1 MANVSCVPTDYQTI
15 IDLSNKSMPICEK
28 TQGFDY
34 TFYKRLEQSES
45 NCTKMCTTLTYQG
58 SVIYGTGSSKNPRN
72 MLIYFWFASKEIKI
86 HQEYLIFDTNGLI
99 GSIGGSLGL
108 FIGFSFYG
116 ALISILAFI
125 KDILIRS
132 KFLS

>member
-1 MANVSCVPTDYQTI
+1 MCQQTI
-15 IDLSNKSMPICEK
+15 KPSLNWVTNLCQFVKRPKDLTI
-28 TQGFDY
+28 Y

-45 NCTKMCTTLTYQG
+45 NCTKMCTTLTYHG

-72 MLIYFWFASKEIKI
+72 LLIYFWFASKEIKI

-108 FIGFSFYG
+108 FIGFPFHG